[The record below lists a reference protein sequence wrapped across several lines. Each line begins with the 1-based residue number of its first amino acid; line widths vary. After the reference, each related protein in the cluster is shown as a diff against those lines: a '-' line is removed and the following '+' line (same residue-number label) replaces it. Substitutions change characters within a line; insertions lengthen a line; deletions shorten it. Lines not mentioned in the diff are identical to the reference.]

1 MKRNEK
7 VISQADGVKFVIDLK
22 EFPHGELDCVRKDE
36 QYDIEFYRVPEGIT
50 VPSYNHETSQVEWMP
65 VKYWSIHRGKKL
77 EIVTLADGSQIYT
90 DNDPR
95 AIYGI
100 ACDAETCEP
109 QRFTPSDALARKVLV
124 PISSG
129 ILADDLKDCW
139 YDFDTGLIG
148 PKQESTHSCSVGF
161 SFGQFIGLM
170 VGDGWASG
178 NEVYLSDNEGYNAEF
193 ISGFLRIAY
202 PGSSYLTKDVFRKA
216 ELPGRYG
223 DTARYWLN
231 GGKSIFANRIRELVD
246 GHGDNQ
252 TSGSANKRLPVW
264 YQFGGEEFI
273 RGLICGMIAT
283 DGTVAVSNGK
293 GKPQLQIQYNTTS
306 LQLAR
311 EFQRCC
317 RLLGVRCSVEFSKR
331 TSGGNAAWLCI
342 VSTVDAKKI
351 GLLDKCCHT
360 RKRDLFV
367 NTEVKTDGQFVK
379 NDFIPFP
386 KCLSS
391 EIVRLIPNPYRPD
404 TPEAKKLQ
412 SICIGTR
419 HYAAEGRISRSV
431 VRDISAYAA
440 QQAEAAE
447 AVCSKCDAAFNA
459 LYPQAEQTK
468 SSLEVSAEI
477 AEILRKGTESRK
489 SRLHSFKEAS
499 AILKMLY
506 LVRKTGKMTC
516 RQACAFKEFI
526 TSVPPAT
533 ELRDS
538 QALKKLVK
546 MAESPIR
553 WEYIEKIDKTE
564 VEEVGYDLTVPGY
577 DTFSNADGVILSNT
591 VNIHLPASEKA
602 SKEALEK
609 MLPSKNLFSLTDMKS
624 VRYKPEKEQVSGLW
638 ALTAGVSQKPVRVF
652 RTKSDAI
659 KAYRNGEIA
668 HDDPIEIRS

>member
-1 MKRNEK
+1 MKYNEK
-7 VISQADGVKFVIDLK
+7 VISQTAGVKFVIDLK
-22 EFPHGELDCVRKDE
+22 DFPHGELDCVRKDD
-36 QYDIEFYRVPEGIT
+36 QYDIEFYNVPEGVT

-65 VKYWSIHRGKKL
+65 VRYWSIHRGKKL

-95 AIYGI
+95 AIYGV
-100 ACDAETCEP
+100 ACDAQTAEP
-109 QRFTPSDALARKVLV
+109 QRFTPTEAFDRKVLV

-129 ILADDLKDCW
+129 VLAEDLKNCW

-148 PKQESTHSCSVGF
+148 SKQEGEHSCSVGF
-161 SFGQFIGLM
+161 SFGQFIGIM
-170 VGDGWASG
+170 AGDGWVSG
-178 NEVYLSDNEGYNAEF
+178 QETYLSDNEGYNAAF
-193 ISGFLRIAY
+193 ISDFLKITY
-202 PGSSYLTKDVFRKA
+202 PDTFYSTKDVFKKS
-216 ELPGRYG
+216 EVPGRYG
-223 DTARYWLN
+223 DTVRYRLN
-231 GGKSIFANRIRELVD
+231 VGTAKFSDRIKELID
-246 GHGDNQ
+246 GHGDDF
-252 TSGSANKRLPVW
+252 TSGSANKRLPIW
-264 YQFGGEEFI
+264 YQFGGIEFI

-283 DGTVAVSNGK
+283 DGTVSLSNGK
-293 GKPQLQIQYNTTS
+293 GKPQLLVQFYSTS

-317 RLLGVRCSVEFSKR
+317 RLLGVRCSIAYNKLTSK
-331 TSGGNAAWLCI
+331 GNSAWQCL

-386 KCLSS
+386 KSISS
-391 EIVRLIPNPYRPD
+391 EIVKLIPNPCKPE
-404 TPEAKKLQ
+404 TAEAKKLQ

-419 HYAAEGRISRSV
+419 RYATEGRISRAV
-431 VRDISAYAA
+431 VRDIQAYGLK
-440 QQAEAAE
+440 QAETVE
-447 AVCSKCDAAFNA
+447 AVCSACDIAFET
-459 LYPQAEQTK
+459 LYAQIEHTK
-468 SSLEVSAEI
+468 SLVDISGETAER
-477 AEILRKGTESRK
+477 LRKGTEARK
-489 SRLHSFKEAS
+489 SRLNSFKEAS

-506 LVRKTGKMTC
+506 LVRKTGKMTWF
-516 RQACAFKEFI
+516 QACTFKEFI
-526 TSVPPAT
+526 TTVPPAT

-538 QALKKLVK
+538 QALKKLVEL
-546 MAESPIR
+546 ADSPIR

-564 VEEVGYDLTVPGY
+564 VEEVGYDLTVPSY

-638 ALTAGVSQKPVRVF
+638 ALTAGVSNKPVKVF
-652 RTKSDAI
+652 RTKAEAI